1 MISTFIAFTIG
12 IITIA
17 ILGNLFLIFVII
29 RGNTITKMKISPVQ
43 LLLLHTAVVDISFAT
58 FSLGTELFI
67 MFHRPNLP
75 GPNWLCPVLKFIEII
90 PLYLSPLLLVAIA
103 YDRYM
108 AICKP
113 MANFRSNKYQRPNKM
128 AIMSWII
135 AIILSLPQLHVWEI
149 SNQGCLTRRYFKK
162 QFMQIYVLYFN
173 LFVWLIPSILATY
186 FYFHVCKSVWLS
198 KKVVLNN
205 TNGITKSPLKSG
217 KRTTFSDIYKDEENE
232 TLVYVKRIRSTSN
245 VIRQQD
251 NEFGRKRI
259 HTVRLTLTII
269 ACNFFLWTPYCLF
282 NVVQAIAPDLVSHYK
297 GIANYL
303 GVLGNL
309 NSCVNPWIFI
319 LFNPKNVK
327 NALISICPW
336 YLYKKRKAVLVK
348 GEINYCDEIRIS
360 NSAF

>member
-29 RGNTITKMKISPVQ
+29 RGNTITKMRISPVQ

-67 MFHRPNLP
+67 MFHRPHLP
-75 GPNWLCPVLKFIEII
+75 GPYWMCPAIKFIQIM
-90 PLYLSPLLLVAIA
+90 PLYLSPMLLVAIA

-128 AIMSWII
+128 AIASWII
-135 AIILSLPQLHVWEI
+135 AAILSLPQLHVWEI
-149 SNQGCLTRRYFKK
+149 SKNGCLTRSYFKK

-198 KKVVLNN
+198 KKIVLDGNSISPN
-205 TNGITKSPLKSG
+205 KGKGKSVTN
-217 KRTTFSDIYKDEENE
+217 IYKDEENE
-232 TLVYVKRIRSTSN
+232 TLVYVQRIRSTSN
-245 VIRQQD
+245 VIKQQD

-297 GIANYL
+297 GISNYL

-327 NALISICPW
+327 NALMSICPG
-336 YLYKKRKAVLVK
+336 YLARSKKTVQVK
-348 GEINYCDEIRIS
+348 GETNYCDEIRIS
-360 NSAF
+360 SSAF